1 MGIIM
6 ILRLRGTI
14 GAVIT
19 RMRNPDSRLLR
30 VLRAV
35 SLVRGNQK
43 VCSSGRSFT
52 CALLLNHVFEAVA
65 ATRNVGR
72 SPPEWS
78 AKMAV
83 PTITS
88 ISPSSGTT
96 AGGNPVVIRGTNFNT
111 PAVSSVTFDGNAASF
126 TVNSDTQITATAP
139 AHAAGSVTVTVTN
152 GDGSAT
158 TTYTYTTGITLSPA
172 SGSSAGGTTVD
183 IFGTNLSGTTAVK
196 FGIKSAL
203 SFTQISGTH
212 VQAVS
217 PSGSGVVSV
226 TITTPGG
233 TSAPANYFYVNPPTK
248 SSVSPSSGPTTGGTS
263 VTITGTNLSNA
274 SSVTFGGVA
283 GTITANAAG
292 SITVTAPAGTAGN
305 ASIVVTTPG
314 GTTDGLTFTYVA
326 TPTIASVTPT
336 VGSTNGGDTV
346 TITGTN
352 LTTTQ
357 QVTFGGVPAAF
368 GVIDDGTIAAIT
380 PPNAAGTV
388 DVVVTTGG
396 GSATSVG
403 AFTYQAPP
411 GG

>member
-1 MGIIM
+1 
-6 ILRLRGTI
+6 
-14 GAVIT
+14 
-19 RMRNPDSRLLR
+19 
-30 VLRAV
+30 VLFGPELHLHSPV
-35 SLVRGNQK
+35 SH
-43 VCSSGRSFT
+43 
-52 CALLLNHVFEAVA
+52 HVLEAVG
-65 ATRNVGR
+65 ATRNACLN
-72 SPPEWS
+72 PPEWS
-78 AKMAV
+78 ANMAV

-96 AGGNPVVIRGTNFNT
+96 AGGNPVVIRGTNLNT

-152 GDGSAT
+152 ADGSAT
-158 TTYTYTTGITLSPA
+158 TTYTYTTGTTVSPT
-172 SGSSAGGTTVD
+172 SGTSAGGTTVD

-196 FGIKSAL
+196 FGTKAAL

-217 PSGSGVVSV
+217 PSGSGVVGV

-233 TSAPANYFYVNPPTK
+233 TSAPVNYFYVNPPTK
-248 SSVSPSSGPTTGGTS
+248 SSVSPSSGPTAGGTS
-263 VTITGTNLSNA
+263 VTITGNNLSNA

-283 GTITANAAG
+283 GTITANTAG
-292 SITVTAPAGTAGN
+292 SITVTAPVGTAGN
-305 ASIVVTTPG
+305 ASIVVTAPG

-326 TPTIASVTPT
+326 TPTIAGVTPT

-346 TITGTN
+346 TITGTG

-368 GVIDDGTIAAIT
+368 GVVDDGTVAAIT
-380 PPNAAGTV
+380 PANAAGTV
-388 DVVVTTGG
+388 DVVVTTDG